1 MIAFGFV
8 LTSDFLAMYALPCLF
23 AYCGQ
28 VVLFDEME
36 KAHPDVFN
44 LMLQLLD
51 DGRLTDS
58 KGNTV
63 NFRNTVIIF
72 TSNIGSADILDVRG
86 PRPAQEMRARVMG
99 AMKAAFRP
107 EFLNRVD
114 EYVIFDSLRK
124 DQLREIV
131 RLELRKVTAR
141 LAEKEIQLKVA
152 EDALDHVAEVGF
164 DPVYGARPMKRAIQR
179 EFETPLRRHSAGAYP
194 PGSVVEAK
202 MSGGGSSRSRPLGSC
217 RKREL
222 GQARLLLL
230 Q

>member
-1 MIAFGFV
+1 MIVFGCV
-8 LTSDFLAMYALPCLF
+8 LTSVFLAMYALPCLF
-23 AYCGQ
+23 AYRCQ

-72 TSNIGSADILDVRG
+72 TSNIGSADILDVSGDPDQRE
-86 PRPAQEMRARVMG
+86 EMRARVMG

-179 EFETPLRRHSAGAYP
+179 EFETPLAKSLIGGEYP

-202 MSGGGSSRSRPLGSC
+202 MSSD
-217 RKREL
+217 
-222 GQARLLLL
+222 GQLAFEAIGFMPASVN
-230 Q
+230 

>member
-1 MIAFGFV
+1 MIASGFV
-8 LTSDFLAMYALPCLF
+8 LTSGFLAMYALPCSF
-23 AYCGQ
+23 AYHGQ

-72 TSNIGSADILDVRG
+72 TSNIGSADILDVSGDPDQRE
-86 PRPAQEMRARVMG
+86 EMRARVMG

-179 EFETPLRRHSAGAYP
+179 EFETPLAKALIGGEYP

-202 MSGGGSSRSRPLGSC
+202 MSGD
-217 RKREL
+217 
-222 GQARLLLL
+222 GQLAFEAIGFMPASVN
-230 Q
+230 